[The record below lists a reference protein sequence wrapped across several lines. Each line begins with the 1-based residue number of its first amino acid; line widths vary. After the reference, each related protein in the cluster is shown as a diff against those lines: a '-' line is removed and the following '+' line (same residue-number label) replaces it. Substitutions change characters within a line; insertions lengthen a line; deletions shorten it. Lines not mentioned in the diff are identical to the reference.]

1 MKKRSKLNFIL
12 IFLVVLGYIPNI
24 YAADSTNLYN
34 STISNNTNIYIWMY

>member
-24 YAADSTNLYN
+24 YAADSTNLY
-34 STISNNTNIYIWMY
+34 SSAISNNTNIYIWMY